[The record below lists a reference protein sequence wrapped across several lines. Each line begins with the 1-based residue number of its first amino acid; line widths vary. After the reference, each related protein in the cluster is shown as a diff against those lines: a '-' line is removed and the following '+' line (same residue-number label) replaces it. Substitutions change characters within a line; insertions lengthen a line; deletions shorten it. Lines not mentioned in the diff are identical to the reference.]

1 MFAALMHKEWRRWK
15 SRTYV
20 RPSTFTPVPWNQQPQ
35 TNNININIISKNA
48 ECMKKRILVLS
59 QIVVLLFAIW
69 FRTLGQTV
77 LAERHIV
84 IAHYCAAYAGCLL
97 KTAKRNRR
105 TAFLLWYYFFCSR
118 SIPFGGRRRAHCT
131 QLARAH
137 TTRKITRKQQNNI
150 LLFVPMN
157 CSYLYLILMYIL
169 CLAFRRKG
177 MCPAVPSSSMS
188 SECVC
193 GANIFA
199 VCVCV
204 GCAVYFYMMS
214 PPTLLCQC
222 WDSTSARRVWSVWR
236 ENSRPRSK
244 CTTKCC
250 IAHRWPIHWCLLN
263 KGLLDDA
270 ESRVRATDINQQPC
284 AVCSFLD

>member
-1 MFAALMHKEWRRWK
+1 MFAALMPKEWRRWK

-35 TNNININIISKNA
+35 TNNINIISKNA

-150 LLFVPMN
+150 LLFVPMKLFIFIFN
-157 CSYLYLILMYIL
+157 IKVHFVFGISQK
-169 CLAFRRKG
+169 RH
-177 MCPAVPSSSMS
+177 VPSS
-188 SECVC
+188 
-193 GANIFA
+193 A
-199 VCVCV
+199 VVV
-204 GCAVYFYMMS
+204 
-214 PPTLLCQC
+214 
-222 WDSTSARRVWSVWR
+222 D
-236 ENSRPRSK
+236 E
-244 CTTKCC
+244 
-250 IAHRWPIHWCLLN
+250 
-263 KGLLDDA
+263 
-270 ESRVRATDINQQPC
+270 
-284 AVCSFLD
+284 